1 MKSKYKVGDKV
12 RVKSLE
18 WYNSNKDGNGDV
30 LPHSD
35 KYLFFPKEMSED
47 CGKEFEVSY
56 VNSYGIYLLKGTK
69 WYWED
74 WMFEEES
81 KTKEQQ
87 ILEQTERVQ
96 QEIDKLR
103 LLYNS

>member
-1 MKSKYKVGDKV
+1 MESKYKVGDKV
-12 RVKSLE
+12 RVKSLG
-18 WYNSNKDGNGDV
+18 WYYFNKDEKGNV
-30 LPHSD
+30 LSHHD
-35 KYLFFPKEMSED
+35 KYLFFPKEMSKY
-47 CGKEFEVSY
+47 CGKEFEIRY
-56 VNSYGIYLLKGTK
+56 VYFNEIYLLKGTECM
-69 WYWED
+69 WED

-87 ILEQTERVQ
+87 VLEQIERVQ

>member
-1 MKSKYKVGDKV
+1 M
-12 RVKSLE
+12 
-18 WYNSNKDGNGDV
+18 
-30 LPHSD
+30 
-35 KYLFFPKEMSED
+35 
-47 CGKEFEVSY
+47 
-56 VNSYGIYLLKGTK
+56 
-69 WYWED
+69 WED

-87 ILEQTERVQ
+87 VLEQIERVQ

>member
-1 MKSKYKVGDKV
+1 MESKYKVGDKV

-18 WYNSNKDGNGDV
+18 WYNFNKDEKGNV
-30 LPHSD
+30 LPHYD
-35 KYLFFPKEMSED
+35 KHLFFPEEMSED
-47 CGKEFEVSY
+47 CGKEFEIRY
-56 VNSYGIYLLKGTK
+56 VYSNEIYLLKGNE
-69 WYWED
+69 WMWED

-87 ILEQTERVQ
+87 VLEQIERVQ